1 MLKSCAFGVLNSRE
15 YSHSVSFFYQELE
28 KTENCFAE
36 VLRLRHVE
44 FERAFALHVFFLS
57 RIRENRELFY

>member
-1 MLKSCAFGVLNSRE
+1 MLKSCAFGAVNSRE

-36 VLRLRHVE
+36 VLRLRRGE
-44 FERAFALHVFFLS
+44 FERDFAFRVFFLS
-57 RIRENRELFY
+57 RIRENRESLC